1 MPRSHPQAP
10 RGQSAEARFRVEITR
25 AIAEGVPPEAMTL
38 RLTLRDASLL
48 ARDRTTPVAD
58 IRYQEGVMHFLGV
71 QVEAGGVAASTLD
84 LGTS

>member
-1 MPRSHPQAP
+1 
-10 RGQSAEARFRVEITR
+10 
-25 AIAEGVPPEAMTL
+25 MTL

-84 LGTS
+84 LGAS

>member
-1 MPRSHPQAP
+1 MPHPQPQAP
-10 RGQSAEARFRVEITR
+10 KGQSVDARFRDQITR
-25 AIAEGVPPEAMTL
+25 ATADGVPPEGMTL

-48 ARDRTTPVAD
+48 SRDRTTPVGD
-58 IRYQEGVMHFLGV
+58 IRYREGVMHFLGV

>member
-1 MPRSHPQAP
+1 MPQPQPRGP
-10 RGQSAEARFRVEITR
+10 RGQSVEIRFRDEITR
-25 AIAEGVPPEAMTL
+25 AIVEGVPLEAMTL

-48 ARDRTTPVAD
+48 ARDRATPVAD

-84 LGTS
+84 LGPR